1 MEKERHG
8 GLEDPFENDDLDT
21 EVLAADDTG
30 MLASQQVVIEQE
42 IARGEAGELPDE
54 GSGKGA

>member
-8 GLEDPFENDDLDT
+8 GLEDPFENDDLDD

-30 MLASQQVVIEQE
+30 MVASQHLIVEQE
-42 IARGEAGELPDE
+42 IARGEEGELPGE
-54 GSGKGA
+54 RGGKGA